1 MSAPG
6 SAKAPDM
13 TRTEPETADEL
24 QAGRVESS
32 GRRSPWQVWRQ
43 VLIAELLNLLE
54 RRRYDTPGT
63 K

>member
-6 SAKAPDM
+6 SAKAPDKS
-13 TRTEPETADEL
+13 A
-24 QAGRVESS
+24 VEFEKKKEEAREKKERSDAA
-32 GRRSPWQVWRQ
+32 SPWHIWKQ

-54 RRRYDTPGT
+54 RRRYDAPGT

>member
-6 SAKAPDM
+6 SAKAPDKS
-13 TRTEPETADEL
+13 A
-24 QAGRVESS
+24 VEFEQREEDARDKKERSDAA
-32 GRRSPWQVWRQ
+32 SPWHIWKQ

-54 RRRYDTPGT
+54 RRRYDAPGT